1 MTKASGE
8 ETAGMPSQIW
18 WAGTAARIG
27 ETSGQLAVE
36 ARSRS
41 GDGEDGWRADGG
53 ASDATTR
60 VHTVAV
66 RRAGLGRLRVDLAGR
81 RWMRDWRLVAAALA
95 ALACF
100 VCALFSLPSGQGASD
115 HSGGLR
121 AKDSGILDGANGE
134 RVFELVEQRLD
145 AAMTLGDREDA
156 QMRGWSRAQM
166 LALRD
171 STHADAHVAEPHKMS
186 SLGVLKEQMM
196 HLDVLRQKLAK
207 MVATGSRLAG
217 IASAG
222 PAANRLPVGSTASS
236 AASSAAL
243 KATFLWP
250 DDVADE
256 QRGGGRVP
264 EALSGQTQS
273 DIYVLDPLVQPPQ
286 LQQRTRPGARMSP
299 VAKTSRALAGTRA
312 AREELRPRM
321 VPTVRYTDV
330 YVCAVLYLGDRYVW
344 TRLTNGTI
352 HANTRTYTRTFAR
365 AS

>member
-1 MTKASGE
+1 VLIHAILGNVAELLKKASGE

-27 ETSGQLAVE
+27 EASGQLAVE
-36 ARSRS
+36 SRSRS
-41 GDGEDGWRADGG
+41 GDGDGWRADGG

-60 VHTVAV
+60 VHTVVPARL

-115 HSGGLR
+115 HSGGWL
-121 AKDSGILDGANGE
+121 AEDSGILDGADGE
-134 RVFELVEQRLD
+134 REFELVEQRLD

-171 STHADAHVAEPHKMS
+171 STHADAHVAEPHKML
-186 SLGVLKEQMM
+186 SLGVLKEQMT

-207 MVATGSRLAG
+207 MLATGSRLAG

-299 VAKTSRALAGTRA
+299 LAKTSRALAGTRA

-330 YVCAVLYLGDRYVW
+330 YVCAVLY
-344 TRLTNGTI
+344 
-352 HANTRTYTRTFAR
+352 
-365 AS
+365 

>member
-1 MTKASGE
+1 VLIHAILGNVAELLKKASGE

-27 ETSGQLAVE
+27 EASGQLAVE
-36 ARSRS
+36 SRSRS
-41 GDGEDGWRADGG
+41 GDGDGWRADGG

-60 VHTVAV
+60 VHTVVPARL

-115 HSGGLR
+115 HSGGWL
-121 AKDSGILDGANGE
+121 AEDSGILDGADGE
-134 RVFELVEQRLD
+134 REFELVEQRLD

-186 SLGVLKEQMM
+186 SLGVLKEQMT

-207 MVATGSRLAG
+207 MLATGSRLAG

-256 QRGGGRVP
+256 QSRGGRVP

-286 LQQRTRPGARMSP
+286 LQQRTRPGARMPP

-330 YVCAVLYLGDRYVW
+330 YVCAVLY
-344 TRLTNGTI
+344 
-352 HANTRTYTRTFAR
+352 
-365 AS
+365 

>member
-1 MTKASGE
+1 VLIHAILGNVAELLKKASGE

-27 ETSGQLAVE
+27 EASGQLAVE
-36 ARSRS
+36 SRSRS
-41 GDGEDGWRADGG
+41 GDGDGWRADGG

-60 VHTVAV
+60 VHTVVPARL

-115 HSGGLR
+115 HSGGWL
-121 AKDSGILDGANGE
+121 AEDSGILDGADGE
-134 RVFELVEQRLD
+134 REFELVEQRLD

-171 STHADAHVAEPHKMS
+171 STHADAHVAEPHKML
-186 SLGVLKEQMM
+186 SLGVLKEQMT

-207 MVATGSRLAG
+207 MLATGSRLAG

-330 YVCAVLYLGDRYVW
+330 YVCAVLY
-344 TRLTNGTI
+344 
-352 HANTRTYTRTFAR
+352 
-365 AS
+365 